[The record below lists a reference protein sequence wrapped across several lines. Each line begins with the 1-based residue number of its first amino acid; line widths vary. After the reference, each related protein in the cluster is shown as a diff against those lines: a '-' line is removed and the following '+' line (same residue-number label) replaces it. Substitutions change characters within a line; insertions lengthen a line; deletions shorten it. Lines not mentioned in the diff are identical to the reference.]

1 MSYPPQHI
9 IAARC
14 TVTAAATA
22 VPAAVVAEAAYS
34 TLLSLQPLL
43 DCSRRLSTSTC
54 CSNNGYC
61 AQIASRRLVRLRLLS
76 HATPLTL

>member
-43 DCSRRLSTSTC
+43 DCSRRLVLARVALTMAIALRSLPDGTSDFVCFPT
-54 CSNNGYC
+54 
-61 AQIASRRLVRLRLLS
+61 LLR
-76 HATPLTL
+76 